1 MRFLKIKTFIAG
13 NEKPKSVLSIPLAVA
28 RLAGRLIPRP
38 VAEDLARKGI
48 NVPEILAVITKEGL
62 QGTLIEIERSGER
75 TVVSVE

>member
-13 NEKPKSVLSIPLAVA
+13 NEKPNSVLSIPLAVA